1 MKTILVRGPALSRSG
16 YGEQTRFALR
26 ALRAHEERF
35 NILLVNTGWGQTGWI
50 SDASEERDWYDM
62 LLAKG
67 HQHLQQKLPIDISL
81 QVTIPNEW
89 ERLAP
94 INIGYTAGI
103 ETTKIAPQWIEKARM
118 MDKIIV
124 VSNHSKNIF
133 NETTYTGVVQ
143 GTEEEVTIQNTT
155 EIQVVNY
162 PVRSLEKEKLNI
174 ELDYDFNFLAVAQ
187 MGPRKNI
194 PNTIY
199 WFIDEFHN
207 EEVGLVLKANTA
219 NCTTSDYIRTAN
231 NIKAITNQYPD
242 RKCKIYL
249 LHGDLTLEEMNSLYS
264 HEKIKSFVTFT
275 HGEGFGMPIFEAA
288 YHGLPVIAPA
298 WSGQND
304 FLYAPVKSG
313 KQKKAKLRPL
323 FCKTD
328 YTIVGV
334 PQDAVWEGV
343 IQADSGWCDVEPKA
357 ARRSFRDMYDNHSR
371 YMGQAKKLKKYLLEN
386 FTEQK
391 QYEMFADHIYK
402 EEAFEIEEWLTQLE
416 ANEHE

>member
-1 MKTILVRGPALSRSG
+1 
-16 YGEQTRFALR
+16 
-26 ALRAHEERF
+26 
-35 NILLVNTGWGQTGWI
+35 
-50 SDASEERDWYDM
+50 
-62 LLAKG
+62 
-67 HQHLQQKLPIDISL
+67 
-81 QVTIPNEW
+81 
-89 ERLAP
+89 
-94 INIGYTAGI
+94 
-103 ETTKIAPQWIEKARM
+103 M

-124 VSNHSKNIF
+124 VSNHSKSVF
-133 NETTYTGVVQ
+133 NNTTYTGVVQ

-155 EIQVVNY
+155 EIEVVNY
-162 PVRSLEKEKLNI
+162 PVRSLEVENLDI

-194 PNTIY
+194 ANTVY

-219 NCTTSDYIRTAN
+219 NCTTQDYMRTKASL
-231 NIKAITNQYPD
+231 KAITDKYPD

-249 LHGDLTLEEMNSLYS
+249 VHGDLSLEQMNSLYT

-323 FCKTD
+323 FCKVD
-328 YTIVGV
+328 YTLAQV
-334 PQDAVWEGV
+334 PKDVVWEGV
-343 IQADSGWCDVEPKA
+343 ITADSGWCHIDPKA
-357 ARRSFRDMYDNHSR
+357 GRKSYRDMFDNHAR
-371 YMGQAKKLKKYLLEN
+371 YKSQANKLKKHLIEN
-386 FTEQK
+386 FTEEK
-391 QYEMFADHIYK
+391 QYELFADHVYK

-416 ANEHE
+416 ASEHE

>member
-26 ALRAHEERF
+26 SLRAHEERF
-35 NILLVNTGWGQTGWI
+35 NILLVNTTWGQTGWI
-50 SDASEERDWYDM
+50 SEENEEREWLDH
-62 LLAKG
+62 LLLKG
-67 HQHLQQKLPIDISL
+67 HQHIQAKLPIDISL

-89 ERLAP
+89 ERIAP
-94 INIGYTAGI
+94 VNIGYTAGI
-103 ETTKIAPQWIEKARM
+103 ETTKIAPGWIEKATL

-124 VSNHSKNIF
+124 VSNHSKNVY
-133 NETTYTGVVQ
+133 NDTVYTGIVQ
-143 GTEEEVTIQNTT
+143 ETNQEVTVRNTT
-155 EIQVVNY
+155 PIEVVNY
-162 PVRSLEKEKLNI
+162 PVRSLEKGALDLQ
-174 ELDYDFNFLAVAQ
+174 LDYDFNFLAVAQ

-219 NCTTSDYIRTAN
+219 NCSTMDYSRTKAAIRS
-231 NIKAITNQYPD
+231 ITDKYPD

-249 LHGDLTLEEMNSLYS
+249 IHGDLSLEQMNSLYT

-288 YHGLPVIAPA
+288 YHGLPVIAPS

-304 FLYAPVKSG
+304 FLFAPVKSG

-323 FCKTD
+323 FCKVD
-328 YTIVGV
+328 YAIAQV
-334 PQDAVWEGV
+334 PKDVVWEGV
-343 IQADSGWCDVEPKA
+343 ITADSGWCHIDNKA
-357 ARRSFRDMYDNHSR
+357 ARRSFRDMHNNYER
-371 YMGQAKKLKKYLLEN
+371 YKSHANKLKKHLIEN
-386 FTEQK
+386 FTEEK
-391 QYEMFADHIYK
+391 QYEMFADHVYK

-416 ANEHE
+416 ADEHE